1 MKDKFTELA
10 GYSPDDASDIGI
22 RMRVLAEEVCS
33 LGQAID
39 WLKEQT
45 FAQSATGKQL
55 EYRAMERGITR
66 KPAASAVGTLTF
78 SRKTSLWYDVPIP
91 AGTVCATSGVD
102 AVRYVTTQDAELSL
116 GKLSVDVP
124 AKAET
129 PGTVGN
135 ADAGTITV
143 MVTPPA
149 SIEAVTNR
157 EAFTGGQ
164 DAEDDESLRAR
175 LMDCWAEPANGAN
188 AAWYRQLAESFDG
201 VNSAQVVPRENGAG
215 TVTVYLAGKGEP
227 AADEVVQQ
235 VQEAFDE
242 QRELCTEVTV
252 KPAVAVPVDVTCK
265 IKTKAGQNAIAVKIY
280 TSAVLGLYFKNL
292 RVGEPVVNSAM
303 TAAVFETGLV
313 DDCTFTT
320 PGKTVAAGE
329 LATPGIVL
337 VSEAS

>member
-1 MKDKFTELA
+1 MKEKFTELA
-10 GYSPDDASDIGI
+10 GYSPDEASDVGI

-55 EYRAMERGITR
+55 EYRAMERGVTR
-66 KPAASAVGTLTF
+66 KPASPAVGTLTF
-78 SRKTSLWYDVPIP
+78 SRKTSLWYAVPIP

-102 AVRYVTTQDAELSL
+102 AVRYVTTEDAELPL
-116 GKLSVDVP
+116 GELSVEVP

-129 PGTVGN
+129 PGTAGN
-135 ADAGTITV
+135 TDEGTITV
-143 MVTPPA
+143 LVTPPA
-149 SIEAVTNR
+149 SIEAVTNK
-157 EAFTGGQ
+157 EAFIGGQ

-201 VNSAQVVPRENGAG
+201 VNSAQVVPLENGAG
-215 TVTVYLAGKGEP
+215 TVTVYLAGEGET

-235 VQEAFDE
+235 VQEVFDE

-252 KPAVAVPVDVTCK
+252 KPAVEVPVNVTCK
-265 IKTKAGQNAIAVKIY
+265 IKVKAGQNAIAAKMY
-280 TSAVLGLYFKNL
+280 TTIALREYFNKLG
-292 RVGEPVVNSAM
+292 VGEPVVISAM
-303 TAAVFETGLV
+303 TAEIFAQGLV

-320 PGKTVAAGE
+320 PGKTVGAGE
-329 LATPGIVL
+329 LATVGIL
-337 VSEAS
+337 VVAEDK